1 LSKLNHSH
9 ESVGP
14 QARRES
20 PMSELTAPGLL
31 IIDDEQSILDLVGT
45 VARRAGL
52 RVWTASSGLE
62 GLAVYSRH
70 RAEISLVLCDVRM
83 PGLDGPATVAQ
94 MRQAAPDLR
103 VCFMSGHSGNHSPDA
118 LLALGALRIYEKP
131 FNLARLGDDLFELA
145 AAGQVSAA

>member
-1 LSKLNHSH
+1 
-9 ESVGP
+9 
-14 QARRES
+14 
-20 PMSELTAPGLL
+20 MSELTAIPGLL
-31 IIDDEQSILDLVGT
+31 VIDDERAILDVVGI

-52 RVWTASSGLE
+52 LVWTAGSGLE
-62 GLAVYSRH
+62 ALSVFSRH

-94 MRQAAPDLR
+94 IRQAAPDVR
-103 VCFMSGHSGNHSPDA
+103 VCFMTGNSGVHSLDA

-145 AAGQVSAA
+145 SAGRVSAA